1 MNGPSVSA
9 FRKEVC
15 QLWWKALKTPKPQ
28 TQIGLG
34 SDETPHGQ
42 VASSCPCLSSLPFS
56 ASWRH
61 YLRQEPY
68 AVVPH
73 VRICAGG
80 AGQPAS
86 LPRPFHS

>member
-1 MNGPSVSA
+1 MVEG
-9 FRKEVC
+9 
-15 QLWWKALKTPKPQ
+15 LKTPKPE
-28 TQIGLG
+28 TPPDLG

-42 VASSCPCLSSLPFS
+42 VASPCPCLPSLSFG
-56 ASWRH
+56 ALWRH

-80 AGQPAS
+80 AG
-86 LPRPFHS
+86 